1 MSKTQFSQ
9 QLFEQLGGTNWV
21 ARPGYFANQEVSL
34 SIADQERSDSSEL
47 AVEDFEMASNDV
59 TVSAGYESNVSQVV
73 PVAEQALESPETR
86 VTVVDDIVRDPVMEK
101 MATPIVENAVVLI
114 GSGLDACWQNDE
126 ALGWQLWQ
134 NIMQAFSWDEAQVV
148 FYDTAHLA
156 SEDMIFSTM
165 EEIIELGVDWVL
177 TMDEEHPMSE
187 QLAEGAHV
195 VEVPDLDLM
204 LSDPY
209 AKKAFYQTVVQ
220 LVKAS

>member
-21 ARPGYFANQEVSL
+21 ARPDYFANQDVSL
-34 SIADQERSDSSEL
+34 SIENQADSEGSEL
-47 AVEDFEMASNDV
+47 AVEGSEVASNDV
-59 TVSAGYESNVSQVV
+59 TVSAGYESNVLQVV
-73 PVAEQALESPETR
+73 PVVEQVLESPEVP
-86 VTVVDDIVRDPVMEK
+86 VTGVDDVVRDPIMEK
-101 MATPIVENAVVLI
+101 MATPTVENAVVLI

-126 ALGWQLWQ
+126 ALEWQLWQ

-177 TMDEEHPMSE
+177 TMDEEHPISE
-187 QLAEGAHV
+187 QLAEGAYV

-220 LVKAS
+220 LVKPS